1 MRDELIALIKAANKL
16 CSASENLLN
25 SETITSAQD
34 RIIELKLAIVS
45 YDQKLEAILNKP
57 EHETDES
64 RG

>member
-1 MRDELIALIKAANKL
+1 MKDELIALIKAANKL
-16 CSASENLLN
+16 CSASENLLD

-45 YDQKLEAILNKP
+45 YDQKLEAILKKP
-57 EHETDES
+57 QHVTDES